1 MAKKARTVFFC
12 TSCGQEEGRWLG
24 RCPGC
29 GEWNTFKEM
38 TIQDQSGTKNA
49 TGIIRQSAAKGK
61 TNGSQRKSINSHEG
75 SNQQPVLLGEAKGL
89 EQLRFISGIGE
100 LDRVLGGGIMAGSS
114 VLIGGEPG
122 IGKST
127 LLLQAGAGYLKNHRV
142 LYISGEEGAEHIKHR
157 ADRLGL
163 QADTMQVLTSP
174 ELERIMDA
182 LQTIQPE
189 IVIIDSIQTLITQ
202 LLDSAPGT
210 VNQMKLSVYGIAE
223 WARNQG
229 AGVFFIAHVTKEGEI
244 AGPKTI
250 EHMVDAVALF
260 EHSGSE
266 VRFLRCSKNRFG
278 SVDEVGLFRMD
289 ADGLEELSDPSQ
301 VFLVHRDQPM
311 PPGVIAAPTF
321 EGSRILMVEI
331 QALTIPSQAGFGRVY
346 SDRIDARR
354 VSRVCAVLEKHGGIR
369 LHDQD
374 VYVNVAGGMK
384 ITEVGAE
391 LPLALAI
398 LSAVTGKSMNRKLA
412 VAGELS
418 LSGELR
424 PVSHLKQRFQAAR
437 ELGFSYQIGPAS
449 KSASWT
455 QVNTIREAIRQALE
469 WAEGS

>member
-1 MAKKARTVFFC
+1 MAKKPKTVFFC
-12 TSCGQEEGRWLG
+12 TSCGHEEGRWLG

-38 TIQDQSGTKNA
+38 TIQDQSGTNNV
-49 TGIIRQSAAKGK
+49 TGIIRQAA
-61 TNGSQRKSINSHEG
+61 TNKQAKDNKPSKSSHD
-75 SNQQPVLLGEAKGL
+75 SKHHQTIKLGEAKGL
-89 EQLRFISGIGE
+89 DQLRFLSGIGE

-127 LLLQAGAGYLKNHRV
+127 LLLQAGAGYLHHHRV

-163 QADTMQVLTSP
+163 KADEMQVLTSP
-174 ELERIMDA
+174 ELETIMQS
-182 LQTIQPE
+182 LEEQQPE
-189 IVIIDSIQTLITQ
+189 IVIVDSIQTLITQ

-223 WARNQG
+223 WARNHG

-289 ADGLEELSDPSQ
+289 AEGLEELSDPSQ

-374 VYVNVAGGMK
+374 VYINVAGGMK
-384 ITEVGAE
+384 ITEVGVE
-391 LPLALAI
+391 LPLSLAI

-437 ELGFSYQIGPAS
+437 ELGFTYQLGPTGN
-449 KSASWT
+449 SASWT
-455 QVNTIREAIRQALE
+455 QVKTIRDAIRQALE
-469 WAEGS
+469 WTEG